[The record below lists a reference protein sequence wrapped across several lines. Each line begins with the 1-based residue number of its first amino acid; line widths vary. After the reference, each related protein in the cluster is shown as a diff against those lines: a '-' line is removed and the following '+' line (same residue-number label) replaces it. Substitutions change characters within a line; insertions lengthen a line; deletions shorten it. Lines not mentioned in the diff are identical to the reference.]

1 MIDRV
6 FIGFVSVGY
15 VLRSRPPRTDCNTAL
30 SSRYFRHP
38 QAAAQ
43 EPFRGVHMLHYA
55 VVFFVIA
62 LIAAFF
68 GFGGIAVGAAGIAK
82 ILFIVFLIGAV
93 VTFLMS
99 LGRRV

>member
-1 MIDRV
+1 VRLV
-6 FIGFVSVGY
+6 HELCTVGY
-15 VLRSRPPRTDCNTAL
+15 VLRLGKPLTDCNKTFN
-30 SSRYFRHP
+30 SRYFRHP
-38 QAAAQ
+38 QVAVFKFIQGA
-43 EPFRGVHMLHYA
+43 HMLHYA

-93 VTFLMS
+93 VTFLLS
-99 LGRRV
+99 LGRRA

>member
-1 MIDRV
+1 M
-6 FIGFVSVGY
+6 SY
-15 VLRSRPPRTDCNTAL
+15 
-30 SSRYFRHP
+30 
-38 QAAAQ
+38 AQ
-43 EPFRGVHMLHYA
+43 ERRAPTATAQRIANTFATADGCHKITRGANMLHYA

>member
-1 MIDRV
+1 MGILLQ
-6 FIGFVSVGY
+6 IVSN
-15 VLRSRPPRTDCNTAL
+15 VLRTGPRSADCKEQRCTRML
-30 SSRYFRHP
+30 RSSQKCFSMTG
-38 QAAAQ
+38 AT
-43 EPFRGVHMLHYA
+43 MLHYA

-82 ILFIVFLIGAV
+82 VLFVVFLIGAL

>member
-1 MIDRV
+1 M
-6 FIGFVSVGY
+6 SY
-15 VLRSRPPRTDCNTAL
+15 AWRSCAPTVKTTRFPDTSATRRLLLKNI
-30 SSRYFRHP
+30 
-38 QAAAQ
+38 
-43 EPFRGVHMLHYA
+43 RGAPMLHYA